1 MNVIET
7 VKQIL
12 TDCSLMDD
20 FNNGVHIDYT
30 EAKDKDIGM
39 FPIGPSKTG
48 EDLIGNEKYK
58 ISFQLYTGLFAFED
72 SDRLGNSD
80 FLTKLTYYLNKQ
92 KNIAIIETV
101 DGEEMSGIINKI
113 DAANALIFEVPT
125 GDINDGVRYQ
135 LQLSVNYIIKTN
147 DGI

>member
-1 MNVIET
+1 MNVTET
-7 VKQIL
+7 VKQII
-12 TDCSLMDD
+12 TDCPLMDE

-30 EAKDKDIGM
+30 EAKDNEAGM
-39 FPIGPSKTG
+39 FPIGPTKIG

-58 ISFQLYTGLFAFED
+58 MTYQFYAGLCAYED
-72 SDRLGNSD
+72 AERLSNSD

-92 KNIAIIETV
+92 KDIAIIETV
-101 DGEEMSGIINKI
+101 DSQDRAGTIKKI
-113 DAANALIFEVPT
+113 DAANALVFDVPT

-135 LQLSVNYIIKTN
+135 LQLSVNYIIKSN